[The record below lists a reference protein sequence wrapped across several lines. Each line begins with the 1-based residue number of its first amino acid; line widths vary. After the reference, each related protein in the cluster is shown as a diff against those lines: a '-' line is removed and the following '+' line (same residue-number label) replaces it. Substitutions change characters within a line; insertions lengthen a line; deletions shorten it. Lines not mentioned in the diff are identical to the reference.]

1 MKLKTRDQA
10 ATAQAKAVRFLEN
23 LVGDPERAAD
33 IESLSVDEYA
43 ERKGFTLKNPA
54 RSAKHMASRR
64 SSYSDMSRAE
74 LIEGLNAAE
83 ARVAEL
89 EDFLVGAVDLLP
101 EDEDSD
107 LDDDE
112 D

>member
-1 MKLKTRDQA
+1 
-10 ATAQAKAVRFLEN
+10 
-23 LVGDPERAAD
+23 
-33 IESLSVDEYA
+33 
-43 ERKGFTLKNPA
+43 
-54 RSAKHMASRR
+54 MASRR

-89 EDFLVGAVDLLP
+89 EDFLEGAVDLLP